1 MEEKKTRKQK
11 KIRKKIENICEL
23 NKICVKKLIKEYVY
37 IAIGSLLMAVGVSQF
52 LLPNELSTGGFSG
65 IAIIVHYL
73 TNYPMGT
80 TMLILNIPLL
90 LIAYFKVGKQLF
102 IRSIYGTV
110 LFSVFVDILDQIN
123 SLTQDKFLACIY
135 GGILMGVG
143 TAVILKFNSSTGGS
157 DLLSYVIRAYKPQY
171 RSSNLILFTDAIII
185 TANVLFFKTIEI
197 NI

>member
-73 TNYPMGT
+73 TDYPMGT

-123 SLTQDKFLACIY
+123 SLTQDKFLACI
-135 GGILMGVG
+135 
-143 TAVILKFNSSTGGS
+143 
-157 DLLSYVIRAYKPQY
+157 
-171 RSSNLILFTDAIII
+171 
-185 TANVLFFKTIEI
+185 
-197 NI
+197 